1 MKKLNWYL
9 EKVKLYGIA
18 RWLADDV
25 VMPIV
30 LGFKRRANRRHVISP
45 KDVTPGIPRVLV
57 VMNAGGIGNAVE
69 ATPLVEAVRSFW
81 PAATIT
87 LLVPGG
93 DLFDNWCVPDQ
104 IVTSTDALKGKT
116 YDHSFFTYRGHKG
129 MPKWDAD
136 CELGRIHLP
145 KVWLDKWFVKP
156 ERLYNLDMVKR
167 LGYKGL
173 AAPLYVSL
181 KSLHIEMALKKMTI
195 CIAPGGKADDRWR
208 FKRWPFYDQL
218 LTMLRERFSGVQIC
232 IIGTL
237 DDEFPGRLPS
247 EPDVV
252 DLRGKLTLSESA
264 WVLKHSSLAIGND
277 CGPMHI
283 ADAVGTRSIILFG
296 PTCEVKNGPWNKA
309 ITLTA
314 DVACRPCQY
323 GNEITMCQNPQCMT
337 KITPQQVMDS
347 IERMLR

>member
-9 EKVKLYGIA
+9 KKVKLYGIA
-18 RWLADDV
+18 RWLTDDV

-30 LGFKRRANRRHVISP
+30 LGFKRRANRRQVISP
-45 KDVTPGIPRVLV
+45 KDITPGIPRILV

-81 PAATIT
+81 PGAQIT
-87 LLVPGG
+87 LLVPRG
-93 DLFDNWCVPDQ
+93 DLFDNWCVPDH
-104 IVTSTDALKGKT
+104 IVTSPDEIRGKT
-116 YDHSFFTYRGHKG
+116 FDHSFFTYRGHKG

-156 ERLYNLDMVKR
+156 ERLYDLAMIKR
-167 LGYKGL
+167 LGYKGHP
-173 AAPLYVSL
+173 APLYVSL
-181 KSLHIEMALKKMTI
+181 NPPAINIPPAELRI
-195 CIAPGGKADDRWR
+195 CIAPGGKANDRWR

-218 LTMLRERFSGVQIC
+218 LTRLREQFVGVQIV

-237 DDEFPGRLPS
+237 EDDFPGRVPD
-247 EPDVV
+247 EPNVI

-264 WVLKHSSLAIGND
+264 WVLKNSNLAIGND

-283 ADAVGTRSIILFG
+283 ADAVGVRSVILFG

-309 ITLTA
+309 VTLSA

-323 GNEITMCQNPQCMT
+323 GNEITRCQDPQCMT

-347 IERMLR
+347 VERMLR